1 MNEITTYN
9 EKNGGRVTA
18 LGDGR
23 DLPFLA
29 PVAYDFS
36 HSFLFIFII
45 VSVCLL
51 MRDRAKIQWFTRC
64 FHWIVIVCLFV
75 SLRSESI
82 IGELLYY
89 KKNVTFFWGVHER
102 I

>member
-1 MNEITTYN
+1 MNKITTYN

-36 HSFLFIFII
+36 PSFLFIFII
-45 VSVCLL
+45 IFACLL
-51 MRDRAKIQWFTRC
+51 MYDRMKIQWFARC
-64 FHWIVIVCLFV
+64 FHWIVIVYLFV
-75 SLRSESI
+75 SL
-82 IGELLYY
+82 
-89 KKNVTFFWGVHER
+89 
-102 I
+102 